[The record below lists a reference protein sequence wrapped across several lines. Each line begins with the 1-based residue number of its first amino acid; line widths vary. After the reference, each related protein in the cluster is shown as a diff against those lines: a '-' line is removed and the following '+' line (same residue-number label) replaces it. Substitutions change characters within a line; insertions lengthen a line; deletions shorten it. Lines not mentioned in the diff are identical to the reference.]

1 MKKSNTQLLLHN
13 FDNIKNLDNNIE
25 WRSARNLQKLLW
37 YTERRNF
44 LLVIEKA
51 KESCKTS
58 WWVINNHFVGINKMV
73 KIGSAAERLLEDFM
87 LSRYACYLIA
97 QNWDPRKEEIAFAQ
111 AYFATQTRKQEVL
124 EKYMQEYQRVLSRQ
138 KLKNT
143 EAEFQKLAY
152 ERWVDWDWIS
162 RIRSKWD
169 TVLFGWK
176 TTQDMKKSY
185 WIKSWPLADYLPEVT
200 IKAKDLATEVT
211 NYNMKNKNI
220 LWEDCITDEHL
231 RNNQWVREY
240 LIQSW
245 IKPEELPP
253 SEDVKKIERRHKKDE
268 KIISKKW
275 LK

>member
-1 MKKSNTQLLLHN
+1 MDELNTGLLISK
-13 FDNIKNLDNNIE
+13 FDNIKNIDGYVE
-25 WRSARNLQKLLW
+25 WRSARDLQKLLW

-44 LLVIEKA
+44 SLVIEKS

-58 WWVINNHFVGINKMV
+58 WLEVKDHFVDVNKLV
-73 KIGSAAERLLEDFM
+73 KIGSDTERFLEDFM

-111 AYFATQTRKQEVL
+111 AYFATQTRKQEIL
-124 EKYMQEYQRVLSRQ
+124 EKYMVEHQRLLSRQ

-152 ERWVDWDWIS
+152 ERWVNWDWIS
-162 RIRSKWD
+162 KIRSKWD
-169 TVLFGWK
+169 TVLFGGK

-211 NYNMKNKNI
+211 NYNMKNKN
-220 LWEDCITDEHL
+220 LKWEDNITHEHIK
-231 RNNQWVREY
+231 NNQWVREY

-253 SEDVKKIERRHKKDE
+253 SEDIKKIERRHKKDE

-275 LK
+275 LN

>member
-44 LLVIEKA
+44 FLVIEKA

>member
-1 MKKSNTQLLLHN
+1 MDELNTGLLISK
-13 FDNIKNLDNNIE
+13 FDNIKNIDSSVE
-25 WRSARNLQKLLW
+25 WRRARDLQKLLW

-44 LLVIEKA
+44 FLVIEKA

-58 WWVINNHFVGINKMV
+58 WSVIKDHFVDANKPI
-73 KIGSAAERLLEDFM
+73 IGGKWSVQLVEDFM
-87 LSRYACYLIA
+87 LSRFACYLIA
-97 QNWDPRKEEIAFAQ
+97 QNWDPRKQEIAFAQ
-111 AYFATQTRKQEVL
+111 AYFATQTRKQEIL
-124 EKYMQEYQRVLSRQ
+124 EKYMVEHQRLLSRQ

-152 ERWVDWDWIS
+152 ERWVNWDWIS

-169 TVLFGWK
+169 TVLFGGK

-211 NYNMKNKNI
+211 NYNMKNKN
-220 LWEDCITDEHL
+220 LKWEDTITHEHIK
-231 RNNQWVREY
+231 NNQWVRDY

-253 SEDVKKIERRHKKDE
+253 SEDIKKIERRHKKDE
-268 KIISKKW
+268 KTISKKW
-275 LK
+275 LN